1 MPTWSHRQIFWCFV
15 SLVKFNC
22 CSKLPPPPPAPPRLG
37 LSLELKPLHFVYIF
51 RSAILISI
59 FYFDFLFVL
68 QDLIDRLSE
77 KCSIRIFFLLVSN
90 IWDHK
95 FFQMNI
101 SSFCWNDTAWT
112 QKGSKC
118 WIKTSECQKYYSRF
132 FFKKGDDYMSDWL
145 NETRTLQNLR
155 CFKKYRKLAPYP
167 LIL

>member
-1 MPTWSHRQIFWCFV
+1 MLLQIT
-15 SLVKFNC
+15 
-22 CSKLPPPPPAPPRLG
+22 PPPPCAPQIRVKSRTKATAFCLY
-37 LSLELKPLHFVYIF
+37 L

-77 KCSIRIFFLLVSN
+77 KCSIRNFFLLVSN

-132 FFKKGDDYMSDWL
+132 FFKKDDDYMSDWL